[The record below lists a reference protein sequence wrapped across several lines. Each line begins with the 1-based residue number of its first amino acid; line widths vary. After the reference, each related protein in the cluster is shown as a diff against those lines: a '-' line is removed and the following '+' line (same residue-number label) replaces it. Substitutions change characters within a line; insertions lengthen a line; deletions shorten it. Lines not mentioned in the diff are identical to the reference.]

1 MTLFQTHILNAVCD
15 LIENLPPLRDVIRDN
30 DLRATKALG
39 QNFLCDLN
47 LTRKIAR
54 HADIQPRDHVIEIGP
69 GPGGLTR
76 GILLEG
82 GQNLT
87 AIEFDERAVRA
98 LQSLDK
104 AAGERLNLIH
114 GDALKDDTMKYGD
127 NGTRKIVANLPY
139 NIATPLLIGW
149 LKQIHAHGADAYQS
163 ITVMVQKEVAERMGA
178 MDNTKQYGRLG
189 VLCGWLCDA
198 RICFDVPASA
208 FVPPPKVTSSI
219 IQLTPKKRNDDIAF
233 EVIEKLTEAAFGQ
246 RRKTIRQSLKK
257 YKDEVEAT
265 GIDNSQRAE
274 NLSIADFLNIAK
286 HVS

>member
-1 MTLFQTHILNAVCD
+1 MCD
-15 LIENLPPLRDVIRDN
+15 LVENLPPLRDVIRDN

-54 HADIQPRDHVIEIGP
+54 HADIQSSDHLIEIGP

-76 GILLEG
+76 GILLEDA
-82 GQNLT
+82 QSLT
-87 AIEFDERAVRA
+87 AIEFDERAIRA
-98 LQSLDK
+98 LQSLDE

-114 GDALKDDTMKYGD
+114 GDALKSDMMEHGE

-149 LKQIHAHGADAYQS
+149 LKQIHELGTDAYQS
-163 ITVMVQKEVAERMGA
+163 ITVMVQKEVAERMSA
-178 MDNTKQYGRLG
+178 PDNTKQYGRLG

-219 IQLTPKKRNDDIAF
+219 IQLIPKKRDDNIPF
-233 EVIEKLTEAAFGQ
+233 DVVEKLTEAAFGQ

-257 YKDEVEAT
+257 YKGAVEAT
-265 GIDNSQRAE
+265 GIDTSLRAE
-274 NLSIADFLNIAK
+274 NLSINDFLSIAK
-286 HVS
+286 YVS

>member
-1 MTLFQTHILNAVCD
+1 MPISNAVCD
-15 LIENLPPLRDVIRDN
+15 LVSDLPPLRDIIRDN

-54 HADIQPRDHVIEIGP
+54 HADINSADHVIEV

-76 GILLEG
+76 GLLLEG
-82 GQNLT
+82 AQNLT

-98 LQSLDK
+98 LQSLND
-104 AAGERLNLIH
+104 AADDRLNLIH
-114 GDALKDDTMKYGD
+114 GDALKDNMMNYGD
-127 NGTRKIVANLPY
+127 NGARKIVANLPY

-163 ITVMVQKEVAERMGA
+163 ITVMVQKEVAERMCA
-178 MDNTKQYGRLG
+178 DDNTKQYGRLG
-189 VLCGWLCDA
+189 VLCGWLCNA
-198 RICFDVPASA
+198 RICFDVPGSA

-219 IQLTPKKRNDDIAF
+219 IQLIPKKRSDDIPF
-233 EVIEKLTEAAFGQ
+233 EMIEKLTEHAFGQ
-246 RRKTIRQSLKK
+246 RRKTIRQSLKP
-257 YKDEVEAT
+257 YTDAVAAT
-265 GIDNSQRAE
+265 GIDNSNRAE

-286 HVS
+286 HMS

>member
-1 MTLFQTHILNAVCD
+1 VTLFQTHILNAVCD

-149 LKQIHAHGADAYQS
+149 VS
-163 ITVMVQKEVAERMGA
+163 INHRDGSKGSRRT
-178 MDNTKQYGRLG
+178 NGRNG
-189 VLCGWLCDA
+189 
-198 RICFDVPASA
+198 
-208 FVPPPKVTSSI
+208 
-219 IQLTPKKRNDDIAF
+219 
-233 EVIEKLTEAAFGQ
+233 
-246 RRKTIRQSLKK
+246 
-257 YKDEVEAT
+257 
-265 GIDNSQRAE
+265 
-274 NLSIADFLNIAK
+274 
-286 HVS
+286 

>member
-1 MTLFQTHILNAVCD
+1 
-15 LIENLPPLRDVIRDN
+15 
-30 DLRATKALG
+30 
-39 QNFLCDLN
+39 
-47 LTRKIAR
+47 
-54 HADIQPRDHVIEIGP
+54 
-69 GPGGLTR
+69 
-76 GILLEG
+76 
-82 GQNLT
+82 
-87 AIEFDERAVRA
+87 
-98 LQSLDK
+98 
-104 AAGERLNLIH
+104 
-114 GDALKDDTMKYGD
+114 
-127 NGTRKIVANLPY
+127 
-139 NIATPLLIGW
+139 
-149 LKQIHAHGADAYQS
+149 
-163 ITVMVQKEVAERMGA
+163 MVQKEVAERMGA

>member
-1 MTLFQTHILNAVCD
+1 MCD
-15 LIENLPPLRDVIRDN
+15 SVENLPPLRDIIRDN

-54 HADIQPRDHVIEIGP
+54 HADIQLNDHVIEIGP

-87 AIEFDERAVRA
+87 AIEFDARAVRA
-98 LQSLDK
+98 LQSLDE
-104 AAGERLNLIH
+104 ASGERLNLIH

-127 NGTRKIVANLPY
+127 DGTRKIVANLPY

-149 LKQIHAHGADAYQS
+149 LKQIHAYGADAYQS
-163 ITVMVQKEVAERMGA
+163 ITVMVQKEVAERMCA
-178 MDNTKQYGRLG
+178 TDNTKQYGRLG
-189 VLCGWLCDA
+189 VLCQWLCDA

-219 IQLTPKKRNDDIAF
+219 IQLIPKKRNDDIAF
-233 EVIEKLTEAAFGQ
+233 EVIEKLTENAFGQ

-257 YKDEVEAT
+257 YKDTVEAT

-274 NLSIADFLNIAK
+274 NLSISDFLNIAK
-286 HVS
+286 HMS